1 MQSCP
6 PTLSRSKV
14 SLLSK
19 ESAMSGS
26 GDSGSQMSQ
35 ESNTVQDLPFKYEKL
50 AAEYA
55 KIKAQAIVLKKA
67 VLEEQKQN
75 GDLKQ
80 TLRSQEQRGKKHDSA
95 SSSVPEYNGVLD
107 EDFKRLIQENVKLH
121 TTVQAKED
129 EQYALNEQMDKL
141 RRDLRE
147 SQHECKKA
155 DDKYQPIISKLER
168 EKSEKEAKLKTLES
182 MADSLKSL
190 QSKYNKLEANYKQ
203 LEYFA
208 DNLSKHFALDGL
220 NSMQLNNVNL
230 SDACEQYLYKCIVDI
245 ITALTSFFSQLRNRL
260 SYLSDITFQNKF
272 SKIQTLCEHGKNIIQ
287 KYISKSSLDAVSIVE
302 YRNLLDALLDD
313 IKTLHRTQHSN
324 LPSNLI
330 DFISHL
336 IRIFNVLPHLFIDK
350 TKIYISNNALSKV
363 ISELVIFE
371 QLAKMLKSIFRN
383 ETEMELKSNLRN
395 MEELTSVND
404 CFLESL
410 ATLENCIQVLG
421 NSLTQLLLG
430 LNQPTENQNIHSTII
445 EFSRKASAHIVSHQT
460 SLLTHSSTHEKYTLQ
475 TEELAELKAVHE
487 QQVTAFQNQLTELE
501 KEKLAWQTRYEALA
515 LKVES
520 NAERSAGAAVK
531 SESNGESV
539 HAGESNSH
547 ATSENTQAA
556 GDAGSGVL
564 HKLAAYYAGKLNA
577 LVEEKQRAEGK
588 ACLIRSEC
596 TALHRRLEYLADSE
610 HELTETMVKWK
621 QYAAQLKDELR
632 STTDSYETQLSV
644 LSEHLVE
651 LNMDL
656 NDKREAIEELNAQL
670 SNKGAKSKSKS

>member
-1 MQSCP
+1 MSLD
-6 PTLSRSKV
+6 LSTQTTGGCGEY
-14 SLLSK
+14 LIAD
-19 ESAMSGS
+19 E
-26 GDSGSQMSQ
+26 Q
-35 ESNTVQDLPFKYEKL
+35 ESNTVQDLPSKYEKL

-80 TLRSQEQRGKKHDSA
+80 TLRSQEQSLRKNEQEMESLVFRNQQLTKRVTVLQDDLEEERKLVKKGGKKHDSA

-182 MADSLKSL
+182 IADSLKSL

-445 EFSRKASAHIVSHQT
+445 DVDENHLDR
-460 SLLTHSSTHEKYTLQ
+460 SSTKPKTFDP
-475 TEELAELKAVHE
+475 V
-487 QQVTAFQNQLTELE
+487 
-501 KEKLAWQTRYEALA
+501 
-515 LKVES
+515 
-520 NAERSAGAAVK
+520 
-531 SESNGESV
+531 
-539 HAGESNSH
+539 
-547 ATSENTQAA
+547 
-556 GDAGSGVL
+556 
-564 HKLAAYYAGKLNA
+564 
-577 LVEEKQRAEGK
+577 
-588 ACLIRSEC
+588 
-596 TALHRRLEYLADSE
+596 
-610 HELTETMVKWK
+610 
-621 QYAAQLKDELR
+621 
-632 STTDSYETQLSV
+632 
-644 LSEHLVE
+644 
-651 LNMDL
+651 
-656 NDKREAIEELNAQL
+656 
-670 SNKGAKSKSKS
+670 